1 MNKKQG
7 ILYGVGVGPGD
18 PELLTLKA
26 VRVLKACPVVAAP
39 RTREGRTLALDIAR
53 GAMDLTGKVLLFL
66 DFAMSR
72 SERTLADTH
81 QLAAR
86 QVLEQLAAG
95 QDVALLT
102 LGDVS
107 VYSSFCYVMD
117 LVRAAGYETVMIPG
131 VPSFCASA
139 AALGRSLT
147 EMNEP
152 LHILPVGG
160 HLSLPEALALP
171 GTKVLMK
178 AGRQLPQAVAELEQQ
193 GLAGTSALVMNCGL
207 PDQQLCPTLHEYRGQ
222 TGYFATL
229 LVGKPK
235 QGAN

>member
-1 MNKKQG
+1 MDKKQG

-26 VRVLKACPVVAAP
+26 ARVLKACPVVAAP
-39 RTREGRTLALDIAR
+39 RTREGRSLALDIAC
-53 GAMDLTGKVLLFL
+53 GAVDLTKKSLLFL

-81 QLAAR
+81 RLAAR

-95 QDVALLT
+95 LDVALLT

-152 LHILPVGG
+152 LHILPAGG
-160 HLSLPEALALP
+160 RLSLPEALALP
-171 GTKVLMK
+171 GKCAPKTAGLLIGLTVL
-178 AGRQLPQAVAELEQQ
+178 
-193 GLAGTSALVMNCGL
+193 ALL
-207 PDQQLCPTLHEYRGQ
+207 QERSDPL
-222 TGYFATL
+222 
-229 LVGKPK
+229 
-235 QGAN
+235 

>member
-72 SERTLADTH
+72 SEHTLADTH

-86 QVLEQLAAG
+86 
-95 QDVALLT
+95 
-102 LGDVS
+102 
-107 VYSSFCYVMD
+107 
-117 LVRAAGYETVMIPG
+117 
-131 VPSFCASA
+131 
-139 AALGRSLT
+139 
-147 EMNEP
+147 
-152 LHILPVGG
+152 
-160 HLSLPEALALP
+160 
-171 GTKVLMK
+171 
-178 AGRQLPQAVAELEQQ
+178 
-193 GLAGTSALVMNCGL
+193 
-207 PDQQLCPTLHEYRGQ
+207 
-222 TGYFATL
+222 
-229 LVGKPK
+229 
-235 QGAN
+235 

>member
-117 LVRAAGYETVMIPG
+117 LVRIAGYETVMIPG

-152 LHILPVGG
+152 LHILPAGG

-171 GTKVLMK
+171 GAKVLMK
-178 AGRQLPQAVAELEQQ
+178 AGRQLPQAVAELERQ

-207 PDQQLCPTLHEYRGQ
+207 PDQRLCPTLHEYQGQ

>member
-1 MNKKQG
+1 MDKKQG

-26 VRVLKACPVVAAP
+26 ERVLKACPVVAAP
-39 RTREGRTLALDIAR
+39 RTREGRSLALDIAR
-53 GAMDLTGKVLLFL
+53 GAVDLTEKSLLFL

-81 QLAAR
+81 RLAAR

-95 QDVALLT
+95 LDVALLT

-147 EMNEP
+147 E
-152 LHILPVGG
+152 GG
-160 HLSLPEALALP
+160 DPFHTAAAPMRASPS
-171 GTKVLMK
+171 
-178 AGRQLPQAVAELEQQ
+178 R
-193 GLAGTSALVMNCGL
+193 
-207 PDQQLCPTLHEYRGQ
+207 
-222 TGYFATL
+222 
-229 LVGKPK
+229 
-235 QGAN
+235 

>member
-1 MNKKQG
+1 M
-7 ILYGVGVGPGD
+7 
-18 PELLTLKA
+18 
-26 VRVLKACPVVAAP
+26 
-39 RTREGRTLALDIAR
+39 
-53 GAMDLTGKVLLFL
+53 
-66 DFAMSR
+66 
-72 SERTLADTH
+72 
-81 QLAAR
+81 
-86 QVLEQLAAG
+86 
-95 QDVALLT
+95 ALLT

-152 LHILPVGG
+152 LHILPAGG

-178 AGRQLPQAVAELEQQ
+178 AGRQLPQAVAELERQ

-207 PDQQLCPTLHEYRGQ
+207 PDQQLCPTLHEYQGQ

>member
-1 MNKKQG
+1 M
-7 ILYGVGVGPGD
+7 VGRTAFT
-18 PELLTLKA
+18 ELLDQIE
-26 VRVLKACPVVAAP
+26 P
-39 RTREGRTLALDIAR
+39 RGQLLAFEHGLGAR
-53 GAMDLTGKVLLFL
+53 ILHIT
-66 DFAMSR
+66 
-72 SERTLADTH
+72 
-81 QLAAR
+81 
-86 QVLEQLAAG
+86 EQLAAG
-95 QDVALLT
+95 LDVALLT

-152 LHILPVGG
+152 LHILPAGG
-160 HLSLPEALALP
+160 RLSLPEALALP

-178 AGRQLPQAVAELEQQ
+178 AGRQLPQVVAELEQR
-193 GLAGTSALVMNCGL
+193 GLADTSALVMNCGL
-207 PDQQLCPTLHEYRGQ
+207 PDQQLCPTLHEYQGQ

-229 LVGKPK
+229 LVGRPEP
-235 QGAN
+235 GAD

>member
-72 SERTLADTH
+72 SERPLADTH
-81 QLAAR
+81 
-86 QVLEQLAAG
+86 QLAAG

-131 VPSFCASA
+131 VPSFCALA

-152 LHILPVGG
+152 LHILPAGG

-178 AGRQLPQAVAELEQQ
+178 AGRQLPQAVAELERQ

-207 PDQQLCPTLHEYRGQ
+207 PDQQLCPTLHEYQGQ

>member
-72 SERTLADTH
+72 SERTL
-81 QLAAR
+81 
-86 QVLEQLAAG
+86 
-95 QDVALLT
+95 
-102 LGDVS
+102 GDVS

-152 LHILPVGG
+152 LHILPAGG

-178 AGRQLPQAVAELEQQ
+178 AGRQLPQAVAELERQ

-207 PDQQLCPTLHEYRGQ
+207 PDQQLCPTLHEYQGQ

>member
-1 MNKKQG
+1 MDKKQG

-26 VRVLKACPVVAAP
+26 ARVLKACPVVAAP
-39 RTREGRTLALDIAR
+39 RTREGRSLALDIAR
-53 GAMDLTGKVLLFL
+53 GAVDLTEKSLLFL

-81 QLAAR
+81 RLAAR

-95 QDVALLT
+95 LDVALLT

-107 VYSSFCYVMD
+107 VYS
-117 LVRAAGYETVMIPG
+117 
-131 VPSFCASA
+131 SFCASA

-152 LHILPVGG
+152 LHILPAGG
-160 HLSLPEALALP
+160 RLSLPEALALP

-178 AGRQLPQAVAELEQQ
+178 AGRQLPQVVAELEQR
-193 GLAGTSALVMNCGL
+193 GLADTSALVMNCGL
-207 PDQQLCPTLHEYRGQ
+207 PDQQLCPTLHEYQGQ

-229 LVGKPK
+229 LVGRPEP
-235 QGAN
+235 GAD

>member
-81 QLAAR
+81 QLAA
-86 QVLEQLAAG
+86 G

-117 LVRAAGYETVMIPG
+117 LVRVAGYETVMIPG

-152 LHILPVGG
+152 LHILPAGG

-178 AGRQLPQAVAELEQQ
+178 AGRQLPQAVAELERQ

-207 PDQQLCPTLHEYRGQ
+207 PDQQLCPTLHEYQGQ

>member
-1 MNKKQG
+1 MAELKG
-7 ILYGVGVGPGD
+7 TFYGVSVGPGD

-26 VRVLKACPVVAAP
+26 ARVLKACPVVAAP
-39 RTREGRTLALDIAR
+39 RTREGRSLALDIAR
-53 GAMDLTGKVLLFL
+53 GAVDLTEKSLLFL

-72 SERTLADTH
+72 SEHTLADTH
-81 QLAAR
+81 RLAAR

-95 QDVALLT
+95 LDVALLT

-117 LVRAAGYETVMIPG
+117 LVRAAGYEAVMIPG

-152 LHILPVGG
+152 LHILPGSAAVPDPARVSGADRLLC
-160 HLSLPEALALP
+160 HP
-171 GTKVLMK
+171 
-178 AGRQLPQAVAELEQQ
+178 AG
-193 GLAGTSALVMNCGL
+193 
-207 PDQQLCPTLHEYRGQ
+207 GQ
-222 TGYFATL
+222 T
-229 LVGKPK
+229 
-235 QGAN
+235 

>member
-1 MNKKQG
+1 MT
-7 ILYGVGVGPGD
+7 ID
-18 PELLTLKA
+18 EL
-26 VRVLKACPVVAAP
+26 
-39 RTREGRTLALDIAR
+39 RTLRGLSMTKLCDAAGLSMGAIFRLTRPGADITGAR
-53 GAMDLTGKVLLFL
+53 L
-66 DFAMSR
+66 
-72 SERTLADTH
+72 ETLMK
-81 QLAAR
+81 
-86 QVLEQLAAG
+86 LAAG
-95 QDVALLT
+95 LDVALLT

-152 LHILPVGG
+152 LHILPAGG
-160 HLSLPEALALP
+160 RLSLPEALALP

-178 AGRQLPQAVAELEQQ
+178 AGRQLPQVVAELEQR
-193 GLAGTSALVMNCGL
+193 GLADTSALVMNCGL
-207 PDQQLCPTLHEYRGQ
+207 PDQQLCPTLHEYQGQ

-229 LVGKPK
+229 LVGRPEP
-235 QGAN
+235 GAD

>member
-1 MNKKQG
+1 MNKRQG

-72 SERTLADTH
+72 SERTLADT
-81 QLAAR
+81 
-86 QVLEQLAAG
+86 
-95 QDVALLT
+95 

-152 LHILPVGG
+152 LHILPAGG

-178 AGRQLPQAVAELEQQ
+178 AGRQLPQAVAELERQ

-207 PDQQLCPTLHEYRGQ
+207 PDQQLCPTLHEYQGQ

>member
-81 QLAAR
+81 QLAA
-86 QVLEQLAAG
+86 G

-152 LHILPVGG
+152 LHILPAGG

-178 AGRQLPQAVAELEQQ
+178 AGRQLPQAVAELERQ

-207 PDQQLCPTLHEYRGQ
+207 PDQQLCPTLHEYQGQ

>member
-1 MNKKQG
+1 MDKKQG

-26 VRVLKACPVVAAP
+26 ARVLKACPVVAAP
-39 RTREGRTLALDIAR
+39 RTREGRSLALDIAR
-53 GAMDLTGKVLLFL
+53 GAVDLTEKSLLFL

-81 QLAAR
+81 RLAAR

-95 QDVALLT
+95 LDVALLT

-152 LHILPVGG
+152 LHILPAGG
-160 HLSLPEALALP
+160 RLFLPEALALP
-171 GTKVLMK
+171 GKCAPNT
-178 AGRQLPQAVAELEQQ
+178 AGLLI
-193 GLAGTSALVMNCGL
+193 
-207 PDQQLCPTLHEYRGQ
+207 GQ
-222 TGYFATL
+222 TALAL
-229 LVGKPK
+229 LQERSDPL
-235 QGAN
+235 